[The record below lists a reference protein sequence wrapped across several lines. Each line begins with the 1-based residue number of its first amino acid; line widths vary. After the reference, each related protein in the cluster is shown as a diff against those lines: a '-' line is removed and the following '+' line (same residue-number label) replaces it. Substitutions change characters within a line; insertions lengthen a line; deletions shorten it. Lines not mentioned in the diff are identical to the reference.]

1 MGGANTICSDKTGTL
16 TQNRM
21 TVVEGWLAGADFA
34 NQFVSQAEYSRAAIA
49 SVIECVSVNS
59 TADIE
64 PDGNLSFKYIGNK
77 TECSLLVFV
86 TRLQGN
92 YRRVRKENKII
103 GL

>member
-21 TVVEGWLAGADFA
+21 TVVEGWLGGAEFVNQQVNQA
-34 NQFVSQAEYSRAAIA
+34 NYSRAALGSI
-49 SVIECVSVNS
+49 IECVSVNS

-64 PDGNLSFKYIGNK
+64 EDEHGSFKYVGNK

-92 YRRVRKENKII
+92 YRRVRKENKIV